1 MEVQVRS
8 DACLGSEGHEAFDV
22 LTHFLAVVAPG
33 AEQGNMAPYFYF
45 ARKQYMVMGYVA
57 HHHCYPLEHTL
68 SFVGRIV
75 DHLEV

>member
-22 LTHFLAVVAPG
+22 FLVVVTPG
-33 AEQGNMAPYFYF
+33 EEQGDMVPYFYF
-45 ARKQYMVMGYVA
+45 ARKHYMVMGYVA
-57 HHHCYPLEHTL
+57 HHHCYPSEHTL
-68 SFVGRIV
+68 LFVGRIV